1 MQLLCVYQFS
11 SVTWSCL
18 TLCKS
23 IQACQASLSI
33 TNSWSLPRLM
43 SVESLMPTISSSVIP
58 FSSYLQSFPASMS
71 FPMSQF
77 FASGGQSIGASASA
91 SVLPMNIQGWFP
103 FGLTGLVSRNNSGV
117 CLIFSYMGLILI
129 WCLCSWLPHPCVI
142 DTRKCMYTHG
152 GFMSMYGKTNTIL

>member
-1 MQLLCVYQFS
+1 MIIRDIVVQSLSRVQLCNPTESSMPGS
-11 SVTWSCL
+11 SVPHYLLELAQTHVHWVGDD
-18 TLCKS
+18 
-23 IQACQASLSI
+23 IQ
-33 TNSWSLPRLM
+33 PFHP
-43 SVESLMPTISSSVIP
+43 VFP
-58 FSSYLQSFPASMS
+58 FSSCPQSFPASGS
-71 FPMSQF
+71 FPASWL
-77 FASGGQSIGASASA
+77 FASDGQSIGASASA

-152 GFMSMYGKTNTIL
+152 GIMSMYGKTNTIL